1 MVIIVLFYS
10 FTDTFREELENTSN
24 VPEDQIDEAIKMLK
38 IEHALFFALIIF
50 FDFVF
55 HSSLLIRYTTNTG
68 MKGCQTKL
76 CEGLLDLSKT
86 SF

>member
-55 HSSLLIRYTTNTG
+55 HFLVINSLYNKYRNERMPNQIV
-68 MKGCQTKL
+68 
-76 CEGLLDLSKT
+76 
-86 SF
+86 